1 MVNKRE
7 TGCCSCSFQFS
18 PDSSCCA
25 ANTGEGGQE
34 RFLEVQPK
42 IPDGEDEK
50 RLLNIQYMYL
60 DLFLC
65 ERCRETEKNLNEAV
79 EELSGILGSTGIE
92 LKIEKI
98 HVQKEEQARQLG
110 FISSPTIR
118 INGYDLQPEVEES
131 LCQCC
136 SQLCDEDVDCRIWT
150 YAGRVYDVPPKPMI
164 IEAILKEAYCNRG
177 ESLAQKS
184 LPANIPENLQRFFRS
199 RRRQ

>member
-1 MVNKRE
+1 M
-7 TGCCSCSFQFS
+7 
-18 PDSSCCA
+18 
-25 ANTGEGGQE
+25 
-34 RFLEVQPK
+34 
-42 IPDGEDEK
+42 
-50 RLLNIQYMYL
+50 
-60 DLFLC
+60 C

-150 YAGRVYDVPPKPMI
+150 YAAGLRCAPKPMI
-164 IEAILKEAYCNRG
+164 TEAILKEAYCNRG
-177 ESLAQKS
+177 
-184 LPANIPENLQRFFRS
+184 RV
-199 RRRQ
+199 